1 MFYLENKLKKSIFYP
16 EKIEGVYFLSRK
28 KIEGVYVLSRKKPEG
43 INVVLSRKNRRS
55 LCK

>member
-16 EKIEGVYFLSRK
+16 E

-43 INVVLSRKNRRS
+43 INVVLSRKN
-55 LCK
+55 